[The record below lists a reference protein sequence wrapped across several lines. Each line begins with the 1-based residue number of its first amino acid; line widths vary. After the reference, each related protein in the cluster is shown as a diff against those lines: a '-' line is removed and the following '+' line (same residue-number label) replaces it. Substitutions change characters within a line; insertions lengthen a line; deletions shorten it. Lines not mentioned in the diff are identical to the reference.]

1 MVAEASGPRNRCPA
15 IASLSASFFQ
25 RTLDPEGCG
34 HYTGPNR
41 SEEESMYEGVF
52 TALVTPFTQDGKLD
66 EGALRR
72 LVDFQIEEGIDGLV
86 PVGTTGE
93 NPTLGGEETEA
104 VIRITV
110 EQARRRVPVIAGAG
124 SNSTDKAIHLAQAA
138 KRLGADATLQVAPY
152 YNKPTAEGFYRHF
165 SAIAEA
171 VDLPMVIYNIP
182 GRTGKNIENPTMLKL
197 AAHRNIVGVKEASGD
212 IAQMMN
218 LIAQK
223 PASFTVLSGDDNLA
237 FPLIALG
244 GKGVISVAS
253 NLVPGRMKEMVG
265 AALRGQ
271 WDQAREL
278 HYRLLPLFKA
288 IFIETNPIPIK
299 AALAMKG
306 MMKEVYRLPMCP
318 MGEENRKTLAG
329 VLRDLKVL

>member
-1 MVAEASGPRNRCPA
+1 
-15 IASLSASFFQ
+15 
-25 RTLDPEGCG
+25 
-34 HYTGPNR
+34 
-41 SEEESMYEGVF
+41 MYEGVF
-52 TALVTPFTQDGKLD
+52 TALVTPFTQEGKLD
-66 EGALRR
+66 EQALRR

-93 NPTLGGEETEA
+93 SPTLGAEETEA

-124 SNSTDKAIHLAQAA
+124 SNSTDKAIHLAAAA
-138 KRLGADATLQVAPY
+138 KKLGADATLQVAPY
-152 YNKPTAEGFYRHF
+152 YNKPTAEGFLRHF
-165 SAIAEA
+165 TAIADA

-182 GRTGKNIENPTMLKL
+182 GRTGKNIENSTMLKL
-197 AAHRNIVGVKEASGD
+197 AGHRHIVAVKEASGD
-212 IAQMMN
+212 INQMMN

-253 NLVPGRMKEMVG
+253 NLVPGRMKEFVS
-265 AALRGQ
+265 AALKGQ
-271 WDQAREL
+271 WDKAREL

-299 AALAMKG
+299 AALALKG
-306 MMKEVYRLPMCP
+306 MMQEVYRLPMCP
-318 MGEENRKTLAG
+318 MGAENRKTLAG
-329 VLRDLKVL
+329 VLKELKIV